1 MVSTEH
7 EVPLELIRDSPALV
21 TRFLTELGVEPPK
34 HTSLQVDHSGVNE
47 TKVTEHHS
55 DSVVLLLD
63 GSKVVMAV
71 IVEVQLRFEKDKIYD
86 WFPYVANLWARRRC
100 PTTLIVYAPERKT
113 ARRCAAPITIGHPG
127 LTLTPLVMGPDA
139 VPVITDTHVA
149 RETPEL
155 TLLSGAIHGNDNPD
169 VLKAVVHA
177 LNAIEPSKT
186 VLYVE
191 FVAKRLSEAAKR
203 ELETLMTMIKP
214 ERHSIVAVTNYAA
227 GQADGQA
234 TGRGDTLR
242 EVLFDLA
249 EARGLTLTDESRSQI
264 TACTDLD
271 KLGTWV
277 KRAMVAERPEDIFR

>member
-1 MVSTEH
+1 M
-7 EVPLELIRDSPALV
+7 
-21 TRFLTELGVEPPK
+21 
-34 HTSLQVDHSGVNE
+34 NE